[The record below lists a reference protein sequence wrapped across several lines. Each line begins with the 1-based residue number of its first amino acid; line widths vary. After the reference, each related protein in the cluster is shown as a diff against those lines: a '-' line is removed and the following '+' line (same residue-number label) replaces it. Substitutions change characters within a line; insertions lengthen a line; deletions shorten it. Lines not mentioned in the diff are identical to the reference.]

1 MGGEDREAREGREE
15 AGADSAQIDVLGSLF
30 GHGWQRCCAERRSVV
45 KAETVLTRPGHSLIP
60 QQLCASNAV
69 CYKSL
74 TSRQSLIQS
83 RGFFG
88 SAVRSVGRQG
98 RTRAKEALQKASA
111 LVRGAPWG
119 RTADEDVGSSC
130 GCQELCDCAAQRGKS
145 PCSLHPVHIL
155 GFLFRY
161 SLKRCKAVCVLADM
175 TAL

>member
-1 MGGEDREAREGREE
+1 MF
-15 AGADSAQIDVLGSLF
+15 GSLLVVCAWLAALLRSEKERCE
-30 GHGWQRCCAERRSVV
+30 GWDP
-45 KAETVLTRPGHSLIP
+45 LTWPGQSFIP

-74 TSRQSLIQS
+74 TSWQSLIHS
-83 RGFFG
+83 RVFG
-88 SAVRSVGRQG
+88 CVIRSFGWQG
-98 RTRAKEALQKASA
+98 RMRAKEALQKPST
-111 LVRGAPWG
+111 LVCGAPWG